1 MKKICLSVYFL
12 AAGISL
18 FAQLRS
24 LNDIYPEVSEADKAK
39 FFSEEGNTRL
49 IHNLNDLKF
58 TPPVPN
64 NFNVLGALPAKKY
77 SHIVESVRVVPY
89 NGKKADLLSIYNA
102 FCKVRNLENLLYH
115 SFSQDKYIQLFE
127 SASLVESKKRYYTL
141 IADPQPALSLPQTKT
156 MYLKLK
162 DYYYGNTYYEAGI
175 APNVSNAPGQGLLFS
190 LTNFRPIYYVIPV
203 IGEGK
208 LLAQLYI
215 EPVEEGILAYSA
227 SGADVSNFVAKQ
239 ISIWSV
245 IEKRLDVFLR
255 WMLNGL
261 PYN

>member
-1 MKKICLSVYFL
+1 MKKLCLAVCFL
-12 AAGISL
+12 TAGISL

-24 LNDIYPEVSEADKAK
+24 LSEIYPEVREADKAD
-39 FFSEEGNTRL
+39 FFSEEGNIRL
-49 IHNLNDLKF
+49 VHNINDLKF
-58 TPPVPN
+58 TPPVPG
-64 NFNVLGALPAKKY
+64 NFNVLGSLPSKKH
-77 SHIVESVRVVPY
+77 SHIVEIVRVVPY

-102 FCKVRNLENLLYH
+102 FCRVRSLENLLYH
-115 SFSQDKYIQLFE
+115 SFSQDKYIKLFE
-127 SASLVESKKRYYTL
+127 NTSLVESKKRYNTL
-141 IADPQPALSLPQTKT
+141 IADPPPAASLPQTKT

-162 DYYYGNTYYEAGI
+162 DYYFGNTYYEAGI
-175 APNVSNAPGQGLLFS
+175 TPNTPNASGQGLLFS
-190 LTNFRPIYYVIPV
+190 LTNFRHIYYVIPV

-208 LLAQLYI
+208 FLAQLYI
-215 EPVEEGILAYSA
+215 EPIEEGILAYSA

-255 WMLNGL
+255 WMLDGL